1 MEDRATSPIPSRAQS
16 PLTRSRATSPISP
29 LKRQNPLRDITIS
42 ALKYIG
48 GPIIGSLATYGANVA
63 YKYYQAQQQKRI
75 NEQNRVNWHNE
86 NADADP
92 VPKPYGSL

>member
-1 MEDRATSPIPSRAQS
+1 MEDRATSPIPSREQS

-42 ALKYIG
+42 ALKYIAV
-48 GPIIGSLATYGANVA
+48 PVLLYGANAA
-63 YKYYQAQQQKRI
+63 YNYYKAQEQKRI
-75 NEQNRVNWHNE
+75 NEQNRINWHNE
-86 NADADP
+86 NVDADP

>member
-1 MEDRATSPIPSRAQS
+1 MEDRATSPIPSREQS

-42 ALKYIG
+42 ALKYIA
-48 GPIIGSLATYGANVA
+48 GPVLLYGANAA
-63 YKYYQAQQQKRI
+63 YNYYKAQEQKRI
-75 NEQNRVNWHNE
+75 NEQNRANWNREHADG
-86 NADADP
+86 NA